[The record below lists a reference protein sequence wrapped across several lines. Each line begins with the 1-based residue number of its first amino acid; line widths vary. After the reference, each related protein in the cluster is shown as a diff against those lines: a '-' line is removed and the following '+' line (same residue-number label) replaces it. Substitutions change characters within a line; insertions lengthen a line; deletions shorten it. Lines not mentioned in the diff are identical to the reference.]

1 MILKIRKGVDMGVVQ
16 TMVRISEIE
25 LKGFKNTQ
33 YGRIIMP
40 SAGNKDFFS
49 QKQRTFLEFMARM
62 VLEKRQ

>member
-1 MILKIRKGVDMGVVQ
+1 MGVVQ

-40 SAGNKDFFS
+40 SAGNKDFFLKNS
-49 QKQRTFLEFMARM
+49 GHSWNLWPEWFWKNGSD
-62 VLEKRQ
+62 